1 MEFST
6 DINDK
11 KIDLCFYVD
20 GHKVSDFH
28 LDIDEARSL
37 VIKLQQAI
45 VYLNYEI
52 AKGVKPYGKA
62 PLIKSIEYTDEGVV
76 VHCKQRD

>member
-11 KIDLCFYVD
+11 KIDLCFDD
-20 GHKVSDFH
+20 GHKIRIYH

-37 VIKLQQAI
+37 AIKLGQAI

-52 AKGVKPYGKA
+52 SKGVKPYGKA
-62 PLIKSIEYTDEGVV
+62 PLIKNIEYTDKGVV

>member
-11 KIDLCFYVD
+11 KIDLCFYED
-20 GHKVSDFH
+20 GHKVSNFH

-37 VIKLQQAI
+37 AIKLQQAI

-52 AKGVKPYGKA
+52 G
-62 PLIKSIEYTDEGVV
+62 
-76 VHCKQRD
+76 

>member
-11 KIDLCFYVD
+11 KIDLYFYVD
-20 GHKVSDFH
+20 GHKVSDFC
-28 LDIDEARSL
+28 LDIDEAKSL
-37 VIKLQQAI
+37 ATNLQQAI

-52 AKGVKPYGKA
+52 TKGVKPYGKA
-62 PLIKSIEYTDEGVV
+62 PLIKNIEYTDKGVV